1 MHGPLQCPLTA
12 ESRAPLLH
20 CARRSDSLPAP
31 TRAPAARLPPE
42 YFLSTSPVRRAEH
55 AWPRR
60 SARFE
65 FHGAAR
71 ATSPAS
77 ALSIA
82 SPPDVRC
89 LATSPVQH
97 WPPIHATIRR
107 TASTGFR
114 CALQTRGIAHASGV
128 NESAR
133 ALPVMRQHERMLPS
147 PVVALLP
154 PWQSAH
160 RLHCRTSRFHDL
172 SPAVL
177 SSHLYRGEI
186 VHKGVAYPGQHAAI
200 VPKPL
205 WEKVQAILTENDKGL
220 GAPGRPRSQTEA
232 VLRGLLF
239 APDGEKMQPTFTR
252 KPSGKR
258 YRYYVSA
265 RDRRFG
271 AGAGSMGMLPA
282 AEIEDL
288 VLTQVQAALAAPEV
302 VQSVWQ
308 RVQAATPNIEES
320 VVVLA
325 LRNLSTLWT
334 QLFPAEQQRIV
345 QLLIERVQLREEG
358 IDIQWRESGWQQ
370 WAGELTAG
378 TIGGELCAWE
388 ERQHE
393 ADPASGRGRSAA
405 ENGRDRRQIH
415 HFYSCPVQ
423 EARRV
428 HGHRAGPGGRRRSGK
443 PFCVARKNPAI
454 LRYGTPDRTGPRFP
468 LAAITG

>member
-42 YFLSTSPVRRAEH
+42 YFSSTSPVRRAEH

-114 CALQTRGIAHASGV
+114 CALQ
-128 NESAR
+128 AR

-154 PWQSAH
+154 PRQSAH

-177 SSHLYRGEI
+177 SSHSRGRAVRPPALRQCYSRFFAQSPLSHGRTI
-186 VHKGVAYPGQHAAI
+186 ATRGGTQSANCPHAA
-200 VPKPL
+200 
-205 WEKVQAILTENDKGL
+205 
-220 GAPGRPRSQTEA
+220 APTPTSTT
-232 VLRGLLF
+232 LR
-239 APDGEKMQPTFTR
+239 A
-252 KPSGKR
+252 
-258 YRYYVSA
+258 
-265 RDRRFG
+265 
-271 AGAGSMGMLPA
+271 
-282 AEIEDL
+282 
-288 VLTQVQAALAAPEV
+288 
-302 VQSVWQ
+302 
-308 RVQAATPNIEES
+308 
-320 VVVLA
+320 
-325 LRNLSTLWT
+325 
-334 QLFPAEQQRIV
+334 
-345 QLLIERVQLREEG
+345 
-358 IDIQWRESGWQQ
+358 
-370 WAGELTAG
+370 AGES
-378 TIGGELCAWE
+378 
-388 ERQHE
+388 
-393 ADPASGRGRSAA
+393 D
-405 ENGRDRRQIH
+405 
-415 HFYSCPVQ
+415 F
-423 EARRV
+423 
-428 HGHRAGPGGRRRSGK
+428 
-443 PFCVARKNPAI
+443 
-454 LRYGTPDRTGPRFP
+454 
-468 LAAITG
+468 